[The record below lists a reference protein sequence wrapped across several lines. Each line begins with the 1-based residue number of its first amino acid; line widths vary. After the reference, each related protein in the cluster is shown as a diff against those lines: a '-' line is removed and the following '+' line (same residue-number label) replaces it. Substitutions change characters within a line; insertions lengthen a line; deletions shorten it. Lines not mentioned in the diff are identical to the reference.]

1 MTARSPRCVP
11 ALVFAFLSSAVAG
24 AAVPTGTRPAPP
36 PGAVRRIK
44 VVADKAPD
52 CSSLK
57 SIVATVTR
65 GCKTNDEKA
74 IAIYNAARLFYYHRQ
89 YPAERG
95 GIAALKL
102 INVYGW
108 SLCGGQ
114 HTVLAALWRQ
124 AGFKWRYVGWRRP
137 GHTTVEAFYD
147 GQWHYFDTFLKFYT
161 WKTDPNAPGGRT
173 VANQA
178 DIKADPALV
187 TERLVLDKGRR
198 VYYHAGNRFEVIND
212 KANWTAPA
220 FLLCG
225 DQPKGILTGVNSNRV
240 AGSGTGWMGIK
251 FDEDGYTTDV
261 DLGPGASL
269 TLLWDAIEG
278 AHWWNGR
285 KYVPVHG
292 CGDKDYRNC
301 PALGPV
307 LEPYRSLHPRGAR
320 TFASGHL
327 VFRPDLAH
335 DAFLASLAGKDNVK
349 WSKGQLAPADPA
361 RPGSITVPL
370 ASPYIISRA
379 YGAGDAI
386 DKAEVSTDAGK
397 TFKTVKLADF
407 SDDIG
412 GKYHVLVRL
421 TFAKALTSLK
431 LQAVVQ
437 HNRCALPYLSPGANK
452 ITVSVADAKALGP
465 NRLAVTYAYRL
476 GHRYQSYEQLADR
489 GAELGRAHKAVWS
502 KTPTVVQKVF
512 AAKDLPAA
520 FTIPVP
526 TPKDKG
532 CVYPQMLF
540 LRREVLAPGSKP
552 APLPKGAAAARVG
565 AGEALKTLPNPFA
578 MGIAAPPKRVV
589 RPTTTRTIRLAWGH
603 VAAMDGKTFDNH
615 WIKWR
620 PDGKEAW
627 IMLVGGTLGRLP
639 PARRIASARLV
650 FATTHATPQAPTQV
664 GAVVLKKPFGEG
676 ATYDFKD
683 LGAVIGTTVVPKQ
696 AKPGKPTTR
705 KIDITRG
712 LKAIAA
718 GDAAFH
724 GLAIRTIPNRGIDDG
739 WTVRIDIAK
748 TRPVAIEL
756 DVVADKGK

>member
-1 MTARSPRCVP
+1 MAARNPHGVL
-11 ALVFAFLSSAVAG
+11 ALIVVFLSSGVA
-24 AAVPTGTRPAPP
+24 AAAPKPATKPAPL
-36 PGAVRRIK
+36 PGFVRQIK

-89 YPAERG
+89 YPAEKG
-95 GIAALKL
+95 GIPALKL

-124 AGFKWRYVGWRRP
+124 AGFKWRYVGWSRP

-178 DIKADPALV
+178 DIKADPTLV
-187 TERLVLDKGRR
+187 TKQLVLDKGRR
-198 VYYHAGNRFEVIND
+198 VYYHAGNRFEVIGEA
-212 KANWTAPA
+212 ANWTAPA
-220 FLLCG
+220 FLVCG
-225 DQPKGILTGVNSNRV
+225 DAPGGILTGVNSNRV

-261 DLGPGASL
+261 DLGPGFCL
-269 TLLWDAIEG
+269 TLRWDAIDG

-285 KYVPVHG
+285 KYVPEHG

-301 PALGPV
+301 PAIGPI
-307 LEPYRSLHPRGAR
+307 LEPYRSAHPRGAR

-327 VFRPDLAH
+327 VFQPDLAN
-335 DAFLASLAGKDNVK
+335 DAFLTSLAGKDNVK
-349 WSKGQLAPADPA
+349 WSKGRLAPADPA
-361 RPGSITVPL
+361 KPASITVPL
-370 ASPYIISRA
+370 ASPYILSRA
-379 YGAGDAI
+379 YGSGDGI
-386 DKAEVSTDAGK
+386 DKAEVSTDDGK

-407 SDDIG
+407 SDAIG
-412 GKYHVLVRL
+412 GKYSVLVRL
-421 TFAKALTSLK
+421 TVAKPVTSLK
-431 LQAVVQ
+431 LDAVVQ

-452 ITVSVADAKALGP
+452 ITVSVADPKALGR

-476 GHRYQSYEQLADR
+476 GHRYQSYEQLADM
-489 GAELGRAHKAVWS
+489 GAQLGRAHKAKWS

-512 AAKDLPAA
+512 AAKDLPAT

-526 TPKDKG
+526 TPKDKWP
-532 CVYPQMLF
+532 VYPQMLF

-552 APLPKGAAAARVG
+552 APLPKGAATARVG
-565 AGEALKTLPNPFA
+565 AGQALKAMPNPFV
-578 MGIAAPPKRVV
+578 MGIAAAPKRVV
-589 RPTTTRTIRLAWGH
+589 RPKTTRTIRLAWGH

-620 PDGKEAW
+620 PDGKAAW
-627 IMLVGGTLGRLP
+627 IMLVGGSLGKLP
-639 PARRIASARLV
+639 PARRIAAARLV

-664 GAVVLKKPFGEG
+664 GAVMLKKPFRKG
-676 ATYDFKD
+676 AAYDFKD

-696 AKPGKPTTR
+696 AQPGKPVTR
-705 KIDITRG
+705 KMDITRG
-712 LKAIAA
+712 LKAVAA
-718 GDAAFH
+718 GEQAFC
-724 GLAIRTIPNRGIDDG
+724 GLAIRTIQNRGIDDG
-739 WTVRIDIAK
+739 WTVRIDVAK
-748 TRPVAIEL
+748 DRPIAIEL
-756 DVVADKGK
+756 DVYADKAK